1 LDLVVD
7 FELSDEQRMI
17 RELARRFAERE
28 IKPRAAQCDREAS
41 FPPDLRERAADLGLL
56 NISVPEAFGGQG
68 LGALEVA
75 IVAEQLARGC
85 VGIAATLG
93 LNTLIADVLLAAGD
107 AEQKRTYLGRLAAGE
122 FGAYAMTEPD
132 AGSDVAAIAT
142 SARRNGDQYVL
153 NGSKVWI
160 SNATLASF
168 VIVFAKTDAEA
179 GRRGISAFLLETGTP
194 GFTVGKALGKLGQK
208 AAPAAELFFDEVR
221 IASSARLGAE
231 GDGFSIAMQAFDKSR
246 PMVAAQALGVLQ
258 RCLDESLAYATQRRS
273 MGRPIIEH
281 QAVGHKIAEMALRA
295 EAARLLVYQSAWLVD
310 AGKPNTLQA
319 ACAKAF
325 AADAAMWAAGEA
337 VQIFGGMGYS
347 TEYPV
352 EKLLRDAKVLQI
364 YEGTSEIQ
372 RNIIARELVR
382 SRAHA

>member
-1 LDLVVD
+1 MD
-7 FELSDEQRMI
+7 FELSNEQRMI
-17 RELARRFAERE
+17 RELARSFAERE

-41 FPPDLRERAADLGLL
+41 FPPDLRERAAELGLL
-56 NISVPEAFGGQG
+56 NISLPEAFGGQG
-68 LGALEVA
+68 LGAMEVA
-75 IVAEQLARGC
+75 IVAEELARGC

-107 AEQKRTYLGRLAAGE
+107 AEQKRTYLGRLVAGE
-122 FGAYAMTEPD
+122 FGAYAMTEPH

-142 SARRNGDQYVL
+142 SARRSGDQYVL

-179 GRRGISAFLLETGTP
+179 GRRGISAFLLETGSP

-208 AAPAAELFFDEVR
+208 AAPAAELFFDQVR

-231 GDGFSIAMQAFDKSR
+231 GDGFSIAMRAFDQSR
-246 PMVAAQALGVLQ
+246 PMVGAQALGVLQ
-258 RCLDESLAYATQRRS
+258 RCLDESLAYATQRLS

-295 EAARLLVYQSAWLVD
+295 EAARLLVYQSAWLLD
-310 AGKPNTLQA
+310 AGRPNTLQA
-319 ACAKAF
+319 ACAKAY
-325 AADAAMWAAGEA
+325 AADSAMWAAGEA

-347 TEYPV
+347 TDYPV

-382 SRAHA
+382 SCARA